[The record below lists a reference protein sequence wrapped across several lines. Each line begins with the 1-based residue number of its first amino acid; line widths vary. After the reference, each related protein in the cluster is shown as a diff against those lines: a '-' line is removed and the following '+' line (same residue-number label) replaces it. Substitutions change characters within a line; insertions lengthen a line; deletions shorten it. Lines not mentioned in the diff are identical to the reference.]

1 MKDTPIRECAMLL
14 GGNTDSEKLNWL
26 IEHAPKVEA
35 DLTRQLAEANKK
47 MPESTDS
54 GKSLFPIEVH
64 GWKIEPEGEPW
75 ALKYNFGPLRASNDG
90 EVINGTLE
98 EILTAIVGQTE
109 DYFYKAIDGYKKSEA
124 ELKRSANER
133 EGICKLSESKL
144 LDQLAEA
151 KEANERLSKAVDG
164 FDRNTVRLS
173 SELSRVKDLMNRM
186 AEVLKYYNDPE
197 NNDLLTSYNSLKH
210 SQMSYPS
217 AGTRVKIY
225 WKEVINDFD
234 RGYLYQTPTMDQD
247 DFMVHIP
254 NPINPGGM
262 DSAPPVWIKLSKL
275 QKNDQ
280 VKRIKYLTH

>member
-1 MKDTPIRECAMLL
+1 MLH
-14 GGNTDSEKLNWL
+14 GGNTDKEKLDWL
-26 IEHAPKVEA
+26 IEHASKVEA
-35 DLTRQLAEANKK
+35 DLTRQLEEEKGGYRMAIDMLAEERKRVKEKEAQLANQRQYTEDHLLTIEGLRSQLAEAKK
-47 MPESTDS
+47 I
-54 GKSLFPIEVH
+54 FPIEVH

-173 SELSRVKDLMNRM
+173 SEL
-186 AEVLKYYNDPE
+186 
-197 NNDLLTSYNSLKH
+197 
-210 SQMSYPS
+210 
-217 AGTRVKIY
+217 
-225 WKEVINDFD
+225 
-234 RGYLYQTPTMDQD
+234 
-247 DFMVHIP
+247 
-254 NPINPGGM
+254 
-262 DSAPPVWIKLSKL
+262 
-275 QKNDQ
+275 
-280 VKRIKYLTH
+280 